1 MLRTYGIRAVPPLV
15 YWNRFVLDGLSDSMP
30 KQKTVLVVDD
40 DDSLRRVVEYNLA
53 EEGYGVVT
61 ASDGAAGLRAFQD
74 GSVDLV
80 LTDVRMPDMDGLELL
95 TRLKTMQPDLPVI
108 VLTAHG
114 TIDSAVEAMKLGAF
128 DYLTKPFNRDQLK
141 AAARKALEVA
151 ALTSENRQLRLVVAE
166 RFSFASMIAGS
177 RAMRAVTDTASRVAQ
192 GDTTVLLEGESG
204 TGKELLAKAI
214 HFHSPRARAPF
225 ITINCGAIPENLLE
239 SELFGHRRGAFTGAV
254 NDKKGKFEVADRGT
268 IFLDEIGELPQLL
281 QVKILRVLQEREI
294 DKVGETRPIKVD
306 VRVIAATNR
315 DLDKMIADGVFRDDL
330 YYRLAVVSIRVPP
343 LRERTDD
350 IPFLVD
356 HFLQKHSER
365 LGRQRPGVDKPVY
378 SAFNLYSWPG
388 NIRELENV
396 IERALVLDKD
406 GLLGLDDL
414 PDRLRTREHRIAN
427 LRMEL
432 PDEGISL
439 EDVERELLLAA
450 LEKHNWNQ
458 TKAAAFLNITRS
470 TLLYRMQKFGL
481 ERVK

>member
-1 MLRTYGIRAVPPLV
+1 MMDPTTI
-15 YWNRFVLDGLSDSMP
+15 
-30 KQKTVLVVDD
+30 LVVDD
-40 DDSLRRVVEYNLA
+40 DESLRRVVEYNLG
-53 EEGYGVVT
+53 EERYHVLT
-61 ASDGAAGLRAFQD
+61 APDGAAGLRAFQEA
-74 GSVDLV
+74 SVDLV
-80 LTDVRMPDMDGLELL
+80 VTDVRMPDMDGLELL
-95 TRLKTMQPDLPVI
+95 TRIKTMQPDMPVI
-108 VLTAHG
+108 MLTAHG
-114 TIDSAVEAMKLGAF
+114 TINSAVEAMKLGAF

-141 AAARKALEVA
+141 AAVRKALEIA
-151 ALTSENRQLRLVVAE
+151 ALTMENRQLRQVVAE

-177 RAMRAVTDTASRVAQ
+177 RAMRAVTETAARVAQ

-214 HFHSPRARAPF
+214 HFHSPRKRGPF
-225 ITINCGAIPENLLE
+225 VTINCGAIPEQLLE
-239 SELFGHRRGAFTGAV
+239 SELFGHRRGSFTGAV
-254 NDKKGKFEVADRGT
+254 ADKKGKFEAAHGGT
-268 IFLDEIGELPQLL
+268 IFLDEIGELPSLL
-281 QVKILRVLQEREI
+281 QVKILRVLQEHEI
-294 DKVGETRPIKVD
+294 DKVGEARSIKVD

-315 DLDKMIADGVFRDDL
+315 DLDKMIADSTFRDDL

-356 HFLQKHSER
+356 HFLAKHAEH
-365 LGRQRPGVDKPVY
+365 LGRARPTVDKAVY
-378 SAFNLYSWPG
+378 STFNLYGWPG

-414 PDRLRTREHRIAN
+414 PDRLRTREQRVGN
-427 LRMEL
+427 LRIEI
-432 PDEGISL
+432 PDDGISL

-458 TKAAAFLNITRS
+458 TRAAAFLNITRS

-481 ERVK
+481 ERDKTIAEFPAPD

>member
-1 MLRTYGIRAVPPLV
+1 MTHL
-15 YWNRFVLDGLSDSMP
+15 
-30 KQKTVLVVDD
+30 KTVLVVDD
-40 DDSLRRVVEYNLA
+40 DESLRRVVEYNLG
-53 EEGYGVVT
+53 EEGYRVVT
-61 ASDGAAGLRAFQD
+61 APDGAAGLRSFQE

-80 LTDVRMPDMDGLELL
+80 LTDVRMPDMDGLEFL
-95 TRLKTMQPDLPVI
+95 TRLKTMQPELPVI

-114 TIDSAVEAMKLGAF
+114 TINSAVEAMKLGAF
-128 DYLTKPFNRDQLK
+128 DYLTKPFNREQLK
-141 AAARKALEVA
+141 AAARKALELA
-151 ALTSENRQLRLVVAE
+151 ALTSENRQLRQVVAE

-214 HFHSPRARAPF
+214 HFHSARARGPF
-225 ITINCGAIPENLLE
+225 VTINCGAIPEHLLE
-239 SELFGHRRGAFTGAV
+239 SELFGHRRGSFTGAV
-254 NDKKGKFEVADRGT
+254 SDKKGKFEVADSGT
-268 IFLDEIGELPQLL
+268 IFLDEIGDLPLLL

-306 VRVIAATNR
+306 VRVLAATNR
-315 DLDKMIADGVFRDDL
+315 NLEKMIADGGFRDDL

-356 HFLQKHSER
+356 LFLQKHAER
-365 LGRQRPGVDKPVY
+365 LGHSRPVVDKAVY

-414 PDRLRTREHRIAN
+414 PDRLRTREHRVAN

-458 TKAAAFLNITRS
+458 TRAAAFLNITRS

-481 ERVK
+481 EREKKTDSGQQHS